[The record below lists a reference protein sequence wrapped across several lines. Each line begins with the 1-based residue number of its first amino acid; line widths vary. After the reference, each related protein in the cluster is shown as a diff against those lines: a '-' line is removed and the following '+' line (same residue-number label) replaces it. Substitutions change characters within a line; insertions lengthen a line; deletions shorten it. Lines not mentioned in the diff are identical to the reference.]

1 MNVMDLIRQL
11 LEIADR
17 VGDEDDAR
25 VLRDAAELIFLL
37 DERVAI
43 MTESETG

>member
-17 VGDEDDAR
+17 VGEDDAR
-25 VLRDAAELIFLL
+25 VLRDAAEVIFTL